1 MDDHPPG
8 NNSPRPSGTSDGRRT
23 LYLLKNADLSV
34 RTLAEPLLRG
44 AGLTLAQ
51 YTFLSVLGSREDLSS
66 AALAR
71 RMGMTPQSANEVILA
86 LAKEGLI
93 ERISDPRNAR
103 IQLIKVTRTG
113 AERLRSGEVLMDH
126 VERTLLDGLPDG
138 AIEILRTALTTI
150 SSNGQK
156 AVKEQP

>member
-1 MDDHPPG
+1 MDDDTPEKR
-8 NNSPRPSGTSDGRRT
+8 SPRPGGTSDARRT

-103 IQLIKVTRTG
+103 IQLIKVTRAGT
-113 AERLRSGEVLMDH
+113 ERLRSGEVLMDH
-126 VERTLLDGLPDG
+126 VERTLLEGLSEG
-138 AIEILRTALTTI
+138 AIQALRAALITI
-150 SSNGQK
+150 SSNGQNS
-156 AVKEQP
+156 VREPT